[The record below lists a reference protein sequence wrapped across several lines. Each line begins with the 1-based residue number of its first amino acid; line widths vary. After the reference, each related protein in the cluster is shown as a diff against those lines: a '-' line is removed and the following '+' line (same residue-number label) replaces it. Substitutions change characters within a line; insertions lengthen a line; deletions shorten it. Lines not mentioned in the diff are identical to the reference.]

1 MKHNI
6 NTKRNRFNIKKDLN
20 LKTRK
25 IGESKCYDFM
35 KVNHCWANV
44 IINFFYEVFFLIFN
58 YGHIFA
64 CRQFHIFVLYFV
76 ENLELIRIWII
87 NHRCLVY
94 FFFFNVN

>member
-35 KVNHCWANV
+35 KVNHCWANF
-44 IINFFYEVFFLIFN
+44 IIKFFYEVFF
-58 YGHIFA
+58 
-64 CRQFHIFVLYFV
+64 
-76 ENLELIRIWII
+76 
-87 NHRCLVY
+87 
-94 FFFFNVN
+94 FFFSIMGIYLHVDYFIYLYYILSKTWS